1 MDNFVDNRITLLI
14 TLIANSVLAE
24 ACVASAYCSV
34 CSAYAVNIVNIVNIV
49 SVVCFLCL
57 GIEKTRGQ
65 HTVCASPG

>member
-34 CSAYAVNIVNIVNIV
+34 CAAYAVNIVNIV

>member
-34 CSAYAVNIVNIVNIV
+34 CSAYAVNIVNIV